1 MVMLSQRYMAI
12 EVKDGVIAG
21 DVHSGDVHNTTVTN
35 IHHSPIP
42 KQEIKLNWWGV
53 KVTRNQYFM
62 TYYIF
67 MTLSAAFV
75 GWMFAIVG
83 LHNPVDNIGGIVF
96 FGAIIAWSIEAA
108 IMNNKFSK
116 AEE

>member
-1 MVMLSQRYMAI
+1 MAV

-35 IHHSPIP
+35 IHHSPVS
-42 KQEIKLNWWGV
+42 KQDIKLNWWGV

-75 GWMFAIVG
+75 GWIFSIG
-83 LHNPVDNIGGIVF
+83 DFENFIDNIAGIVF
-96 FGAIIAWSIEAA
+96 FGTIIYWSIEAV
-108 IMNNKFSK
+108 IMNNKFS
-116 AEE
+116 AIE

>member
-1 MVMLSQRYMAI
+1 MISGNQNIMAV

-21 DVHSGDVHNTTVTN
+21 DVHSGDVHNTTITN
-35 IHHSPIP
+35 IHHSSVP
-42 KQEIKLNWWGV
+42 KQDTKLNWWGV

-75 GWMFAIVG
+75 GWMFATG
-83 LHNPVDNIGGIVF
+83 GFENFGDNIGGIVF
-96 FGAIIAWSIEAA
+96 FGAIIGWSIEAV
-108 IMNNKFSK
+108 IMNNKFS
-116 AEE
+116 EIE